1 VEEKQAQLEWEAR
14 AGRLAAIAAFAS
26 VAFVLASTIV
36 QASVGARTTKTSESL
51 RVAHE
56 HSAAIT
62 VYAICVALSFLALMP
77 VLLYLYRAAKFR
89 RPEVPSVTAI
99 CAILGPILIAVT
111 TIGAIFATLH
121 VANQFVNTGPQT
133 EKHAKDLVRSGALP
147 IFRAVGI
154 PGGLATAIAL
164 VLVGLHS
171 MRAGLLSRFMG
182 ILGIIAGVLA
192 VIPLAPVPIVQMF
205 WTAALGL
212 LLLNRWP
219 GGRGPAWEAGET
231 VPWPTAQSRRPQP
244 EAGADGEAEPGPRA
258 APEPAAEPEAVPR
271 QANPNTSRKR
281 RKKKARR

>member
-26 VAFVLASTIV
+26 VAFVLASIII
-36 QASVGARTTKTSESL
+36 QASVGSRTTKTSDSL
-51 RVAHE
+51 RVAHA

-62 VYAICVALSFLALMP
+62 GYAVCVALSFLALTP

-99 CAILGPILIAVT
+99 TAILGPILVAIT

-121 VANQFVNTGPQT
+121 IADQFVTIGPHT
-133 EKHAKDLVRSGALP
+133 DKHAKDLARSGALP

-164 VLVGLHS
+164 VLIGLHS

-182 ILGIIAGVLA
+182 VLGIIAGVLA

-205 WTAALGL
+205 WTAAVGL
-212 LLLNRWP
+212 LLVDRWP
-219 GGRGPAWEAGET
+219 GGRGPAWEAGEP
-231 VPWPTAQSRRPQP
+231 VPWPTAQDRRGLEA
-244 EAGADGEAEPGPRA
+244 EAGTDPEAEP
-258 APEPAAEPEAVPR
+258 ESDAEPETEPQAVTR
-271 QANPNTSRKR
+271 QAKPNTSRKR
-281 RKKKARR
+281 KKKKARR

>member
-1 VEEKQAQLEWEAR
+1 MEEKQAELEWEAR

-26 VAFVLASTIV
+26 VAFVLVSTII
-36 QASVGARTTKTSESL
+36 QASVGSRTTKTADSL
-51 RVAHE
+51 RVAHD

-62 VYAICVALSFLALMP
+62 AYAICVALSFLALMP

-99 CAILGPILIAVT
+99 CAVLGPILLAVT
-111 TIGAIFATLH
+111 TIGAIVATLH
-121 VANQFVNTGPQT
+121 VADQFVTTGPQT

-147 IFRAVGI
+147 ILRAVGI
-154 PGGLATAIAL
+154 PGGLLTAIAL

-182 ILGIIAGVLA
+182 VLGIIAGVLA

-205 WTAALGL
+205 WSAAVGL
-212 LLLNRWP
+212 LLLDRWP
-219 GGRGPAWEAGET
+219 GGRGPAWETGEAI
-231 VPWPTAQSRRPQP
+231 PWPTAQDRRPEP
-244 EAGADGEAEPGPRA
+244 EAGAEPETESAA
-258 APEPAAEPEAVPR
+258 APEPPPEPEPAAR
-271 QANPNTSRKR
+271 QPNPSTSRKR